1 MQELEFLIQFQLVV
15 ALIVNPSIRD
25 LKFAIKSI
33 IIQRKII
40 RHSYFNF
47 NDMNLA
53 LDDVSKNLYKI
64 IDESCNSCKSNLI
77 SLSGGLDSSI
87 IAYFLKQR
95 KPNTVAVITEDF
107 VSTDLTY
114 CQMVAKEMQLPLS
127 IYNVKTATIL
137 EAIEDTIKILKNFND
152 IEIRNNVVMYL
163 AIKWAKDNGEKSIIT
178 GDGADELF
186 AGYSF
191 LINKPEEEL
200 EEEINRICSIMHF
213 PTQKIGKALGIC
225 IESPFLN
232 DTVLKLAKKIPVNM
246 KVRNEKEKRHGKW
259 ILRKTFEKCIPHQI
273 AWREKSPMEEGA
285 GTVGLTNLF
294 NSIINEEIFVEKKL
308 ITEKEDG
315 VIIRSRESMHYYK
328 IFKKL
333 FGSPVDSEAEKTC
346 PYCKHEVENSKFC
359 RMCGAFPI

>member
-1 MQELEFLIQFQLVV
+1 MYFSLEE
-15 ALIVNPSIRD
+15 
-25 LKFAIKSI
+25 
-33 IIQRKII
+33 
-40 RHSYFNF
+40 
-47 NDMNLA
+47 
-53 LDDVSKNLYKI
+53 VSKNLYKI
-64 IDESCNSCKSNLI
+64 LQESCNSCKSNLI

-95 KPNTVAVITEDF
+95 KPKTVAIITEDF

-114 CQMVAKEMQLPLS
+114 CQMISKEMLLPLS

-163 AIKWAKDNGEKSIIT
+163 AIKWAKENGEKSIIT

-200 EEEINRICSIMHF
+200 EEEIKRVCSVMHF
-213 PTQKIGKALGIC
+213 PTQKIGKALGIS

-232 DTVLKLAKKIPVNM
+232 DTVVKLAEKIPTNL
-246 KVRNEKEKRHGKW
+246 KVRNEKEKRYGKW
-259 ILRKTFEKCIPHQI
+259 ILRKTFEKYIPQQI
-273 AWREKSPMEEGA
+273 AWREKSPMQDGA
-285 GTVGLTNLF
+285 GTAGLTNLF
-294 NSIINEEIFVEKKL
+294 NSVISEVVFVEKKL
-308 ITEKEDG
+308 TVEKEEG
-315 VIIRSRESMHYYK
+315 VIIRSRESMYYYE

-333 FGSPVDSEAEKTC
+333 FGPLVDSHIENAC
-346 PYCKHEVENSKFC
+346 PYCKHKVGNSKFC